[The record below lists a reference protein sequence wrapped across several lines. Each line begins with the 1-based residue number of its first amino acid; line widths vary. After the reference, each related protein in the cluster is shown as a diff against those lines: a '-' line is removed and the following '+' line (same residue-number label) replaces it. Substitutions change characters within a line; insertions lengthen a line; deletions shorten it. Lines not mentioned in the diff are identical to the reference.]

1 MIKPTSMIKSIKHD
15 KTNRHDKINQAS
27 QSKSFVF
34 HRTSIRFRNWWC
46 TVSTL
51 PRTST
56 SRQLEEKFF
65 FFSFWSCFWSW
76 SQRPGHFLSRQSSI
90 SFFSPKQGASTDSLF
105 DLFIGSSTVLIGEG
119 GHQINF
125 EPDLHFLQMSPQ
137 QNLSQTL
144 QYHFGQDLQQKDQLR
159 SCSSQMRSCP
169 LLRMC

>member
-1 MIKPTSMIKSIKHD
+1 MKHKINQSRICKTKITWTRGFRARLHLLTLAFTKLAAIERRSAGTSSASKSRTNKHDKIIQASSMIKPTSMIKSIKHD

-65 FFSFWSCFWSW
+65 FFSF
-76 SQRPGHFLSRQSSI
+76 
-90 SFFSPKQGASTDSLF
+90 
-105 DLFIGSSTVLIGEG
+105 
-119 GHQINF
+119 
-125 EPDLHFLQMSPQ
+125 
-137 QNLSQTL
+137 
-144 QYHFGQDLQQKDQLR
+144 
-159 SCSSQMRSCP
+159 
-169 LLRMC
+169 